1 MSFDA
6 PAWILAAF
14 AAVVVG
20 LSKTGVP
27 GLGMLAVAI
36 FANLMPTKQASGF
49 VLPLLIFG
57 DLVAVFSYRRHTE
70 WSHLRRLFLWTGA
83 GVVLGTLAMSRIDNR
98 QAQLLVGSIV
108 VSLVGLHLWRSRRAG
123 APTGVQPAQPS
134 ATTPA
139 STPPASIP
147 RHGVWFAPTI
157 GVLAG
162 FTTLVANAAGPL
174 MAVYLLAMR
183 LPKMAFVGTAA
194 VFFLLLNLFKVP
206 FMIGLGL
213 IPTDSFKFNLV
224 LAPAVLAG
232 AFLGRWLLPRVSQA
246 WFERL
251 ALALSAAAG
260 LKLFLG

>member
-6 PAWILAAF
+6 VTWVLAVF

-27 GLGMLAVAI
+27 GLGMLSVAI
-36 FANLMPTKQASGF
+36 FANLMPAKQASGF

-57 DLVAVFSYRRHTE
+57 DLVAVFSYRQHTE
-70 WSHLRRLFLWTGA
+70 WKHLRRLFLWTGA
-83 GVVLGTLAMSRIDNR
+83 GVVLGALAMRVIDNR
-98 QAQLLVGSIV
+98 QAQLLVGGMIAV
-108 VSLVGLHLWRSRRAG
+108 LVALHLWRKSRAS
-123 APTGVQPAQPS
+123 AS
-134 ATTPA
+134 ATSTADPA
-139 STPPASIP
+139 K
-147 RHGVWFAPTI
+147 HGPWFAPTI
-157 GVLAG
+157 GVFTG

-206 FMIGLGL
+206 FMAGLGL
-213 IPTDSFKFNLV
+213 ITTDSFSFNLA

-232 AFLGRWLLPRVSQA
+232 AFLGRWILPRVSQV
-246 WFERL
+246 WFERI

-260 LKLFLG
+260 VKLLIG

>member
-1 MSFDA
+1 MSFDTT
-6 PAWILAAF
+6 AWLFAAF

-83 GVVLGTLAMSRIDNR
+83 GVVLGALAMRVIDNR
-98 QAQLLVGSIV
+98 QAQLLVGGLIV
-108 VSLVGLHLWRSRRAG
+108 VLVALHVWRKRRVAPPGNAEPRLGLS
-123 APTGVQPAQPS
+123 APS
-134 ATTPA
+134 
-139 STPPASIP
+139 
-147 RHGVWFAPTI
+147 HGVWFAPTI

-174 MAVYLLAMR
+174 MAIYLLAMR

-213 IPTDSFKFNLV
+213 ITTDSFSFNLA

-246 WFERL
+246 WFERI

-260 LKLFLG
+260 LKLLLG

>member
-1 MSFDA
+1 MSFDTTQ
-6 PAWILAAF
+6 WLLAIF
-14 AAVVVG
+14 AATIVG

-27 GLGMLAVAI
+27 GIGMLFVAI

-83 GVVLGTLAMSRIDNR
+83 GVVLGAFAMHRIDNR
-98 QAQLLVGSIV
+98 QASLLVGGIIL
-108 VSLVGLHLWRSRRAG
+108 SLVALHLWRKRHAPPAAPAAAPGGAG
-123 APTGVQPAQPS
+123 FQPAS
-134 ATTPA
+134 PA
-139 STPPASIP
+139 AVPVAE
-147 RHGVWFAPTI
+147 HGAWFAPTI
-157 GVLAG
+157 GILTG
-162 FTTLVANAAGPL
+162 FTTLVSNAAGPL
-174 MAVYLLAMR
+174 MAIYLLAMR

-213 IPTDSFKFNLV
+213 ITTESFTFNLA

-232 AFLGRWLLPRVSQA
+232 ALLGRWILPRVSQA

-260 LKLFLG
+260 VKLLIG

>member
-1 MSFDA
+1 MTFDTT
-6 PAWILAAF
+6 AWLFAAF

-57 DLVAVFSYRRHTE
+57 DLVAVFSYRQHTE

-83 GVVLGTLAMSRIDNR
+83 GVVLGTLAMRVIDNR
-98 QAQLLVGSIV
+98 QAQLLVGGLIV
-108 VSLVGLHLWRSRRAG
+108 ALVALHVWRKRQA
-123 APTGVQPAQPS
+123 ATQTPS
-134 ATTPA
+134 ATNAP
-139 STPPASIP
+139 S
-147 RHGVWFAPTI
+147 HGAWFAPTI

-174 MAVYLLAMR
+174 MAIYLLAMR

-194 VFFLLLNLFKVP
+194 VFFLLLNLFKIP

-213 IPTDSFKFNLV
+213 ITTDSFSFNLA

-246 WFERL
+246 WFERI

-260 LKLFLG
+260 LKLLLG

>member
-1 MSFDA
+1 MTFDA
-6 PAWILAAF
+6 ATWLLAAF
-14 AAVVVG
+14 AALVVG

-36 FANLMPTKQASGF
+36 FANLLPTKQASGF

-57 DLVAVFSYRRHTE
+57 DLVAVFSYRQHTE

-83 GVVLGTLAMSRIDNR
+83 GVVLGALAMKSMSNR
-98 QAQLLVGSIV
+98 DAQLVVGTLIV
-108 VSLVGLHLWRSRRAG
+108 VLVALHLWRKRRS
-123 APTGVQPAQPS
+123 APA
-134 ATTPA
+134 ATPD
-139 STPPASIP
+139 TPPD
-147 RHGVWFAPTI
+147 HGPLFAPTI
-157 GVLAG
+157 GVLTG

-206 FMIGLGL
+206 FMAGLGL
-213 IPTDSFKFNLV
+213 ITTDSFSFNLA

-232 AFLGRWLLPRVSQA
+232 AFLGRWILPRVSQA
-246 WFERL
+246 WFERI

-260 LKLFLG
+260 VKLLLG

>member
-1 MSFDA
+1 MTFDTSM
-6 PAWILAAF
+6 WVLAAF
-14 AAVVVG
+14 AAMIVG

-27 GLGMLAVAI
+27 GIGMLFVAI

-70 WSHLRRLFLWTGA
+70 WKHLWKLFPWTAA
-83 GVVLGTLAMSRIDNR
+83 GVGLGALAMGRIDNR
-98 QAQLLVGSIV
+98 QAQLLVGGIIV
-108 VSLVGLHLWRSRRAG
+108 TLVALHVARKWRTESRLK
-123 APTGVQPAQPS
+123 TG
-134 ATTPA
+134 TPA
-139 STPPASIP
+139 DAITD
-147 RHGVWFAPTI
+147 HGAWFAPTI

-174 MAVYLLAMR
+174 MAIYLLAMR
-183 LPKMAFVGTAA
+183 LPKMAFVGTSA

-206 FMIGLGL
+206 FMVGLGL
-213 IPTDSFKFNLV
+213 ITTDSFQFNLI

-232 AFLGRWLLPRVSQA
+232 ALFGRWVLPRVPQV

-251 ALALSAAAG
+251 ALFLSAAAG
-260 LKLFLG
+260 LKLLIG

>member
-1 MSFDA
+1 MTFDA
-6 PAWILAAF
+6 TAWLFAAF

-57 DLVAVFSYRRHTE
+57 DLVAVFSYRQHTE

-83 GVVLGTLAMSRIDNR
+83 GVVLGTLAMRVIDNR
-98 QAQLLVGSIV
+98 QAQLLVGGLIV
-108 VSLVGLHLWRSRRAG
+108 ALVALHVWRKRQA
-123 APTGVQPAQPS
+123 ATQTAS
-134 ATTPA
+134 ATNAPA
-139 STPPASIP
+139 
-147 RHGVWFAPTI
+147 HGAWFAPTI

-174 MAVYLLAMR
+174 MAIYLLAMR

-194 VFFLLLNLFKVP
+194 TFFLLLNLFKVP

-213 IPTDSFKFNLV
+213 ITTDSFSFNLA

-246 WFERL
+246 WFERI

-260 LKLFLG
+260 LKLLLG

>member
-1 MSFDA
+1 MTFDTT
-6 PAWILAAF
+6 AWIFAAF

-27 GLGMLAVAI
+27 GLGMLSVAI

-57 DLVAVFSYRRHTE
+57 DFVAVFSYRKHTD

-83 GVVLGTLAMSRIDNR
+83 GVVLGALAMRVIDNR
-98 QAQLLVGSIV
+98 QAQLLVGGMIV
-108 VSLVGLHLWRSRRAG
+108 VLTGLHVWRKRHAATSTS
-123 APTGVQPAQPS
+123 PTTEA
-134 ATTPA
+134 AD
-139 STPPASIP
+139 
-147 RHGVWFAPTI
+147 HGPWFAPTI
-157 GVLAG
+157 GVLTG

-174 MAVYLLAMR
+174 MAIYLLSMR

-213 IPTDSFKFNLV
+213 ITTDSFSFNLA

-232 AFLGRWLLPRVSQA
+232 AFLGRWLLPRVSQL

-260 LKLFLG
+260 LKLLLG

>member
-6 PAWILAAF
+6 VTWALAAF
-14 AAVVVG
+14 AALVVG

-27 GLGMLAVAI
+27 GLGMLSVAI

-57 DLVAVFSYRRHTE
+57 DLVAVFSYRQHTE
-70 WSHLRRLFLWTGA
+70 WKHLRRLFLWTGA
-83 GVVLGTLAMSRIDNR
+83 GVVLGALAMRVIDNR
-98 QAQLLVGSIV
+98 QAQLLVGGLIV
-108 VSLVGLHLWRSRRAG
+108 VLVGMHVWRKRRAP
-123 APTGVQPAQPS
+123 APTAAPEGQGP
-134 ATTPA
+134 
-139 STPPASIP
+139 
-147 RHGVWFAPTI
+147 WFAPTI
-157 GVLAG
+157 GVLTG

-206 FMIGLGL
+206 FMVGLGL
-213 IPTDSFKFNLV
+213 ITADSFSFNLA

-232 AFLGRWLLPRVSQA
+232 AFLGRWILPRVSQA
-246 WFERL
+246 WFERI

-260 LKLFLG
+260 VKLLLG

>member
-1 MSFDA
+1 MTFDA
-6 PAWILAAF
+6 TAWLFAAF

-57 DLVAVFSYRRHTE
+57 DLVAVFSYRQHTE

-83 GVVLGTLAMSRIDNR
+83 GVVLGTLAMRVIDNR
-98 QAQLLVGSIV
+98 QAQVLVGGLIV
-108 VSLVGLHLWRSRRAG
+108 ALVALHVWRKRQTATQT
-123 APTGVQPAQPS
+123 AS
-134 ATTPA
+134 ATTAPA
-139 STPPASIP
+139 
-147 RHGVWFAPTI
+147 HGAWFAPTI

-174 MAVYLLAMR
+174 MAIYLLAMR

-194 VFFLLLNLFKVP
+194 TFFLLLNLFKVP

-213 IPTDSFKFNLV
+213 ITTDSFSFNLA

-246 WFERL
+246 WFERI

-260 LKLFLG
+260 LKLLLG

>member
-1 MSFDA
+1 MNFDA
-6 PAWILAAF
+6 VTWALAAF
-14 AAVVVG
+14 AALVVG

-27 GLGMLAVAI
+27 GLGMLSVAI
-36 FANLMPTKQASGF
+36 FANLMPAKQASGF

-57 DLVAVFSYRRHTE
+57 DLVAVFSYRQHTE

-83 GVVLGTLAMSRIDNR
+83 GVVLGAFAMRVIDNQ
-98 QAQLLVGSIV
+98 QAKILVGGMIV
-108 VSLVGLHLWRSRRAG
+108 VLVALHLWRKRR
-123 APTGVQPAQPS
+123 V
-134 ATTPA
+134 PA
-139 STPPASIP
+139 SAAVTAPAAATE
-147 RHGVWFAPTI
+147 HGPGFAPTI
-157 GVLAG
+157 GVLTG

-174 MAVYLLAMR
+174 MAIYLLAMR

-206 FMIGLGL
+206 FMVGLGL
-213 IPTDSFKFNLV
+213 ITTDSFAFNLA

-232 AFLGRWLLPRVSQA
+232 AFLGRWILPRVSQA

-260 LKLFLG
+260 LKLLLG

>member
-1 MSFDA
+1 MTFDTT
-6 PAWILAAF
+6 AWLFAAF
-14 AAVVVG
+14 AAIVVG

-57 DLVAVFSYRRHTE
+57 DLVAVFSYRQHTE
-70 WSHLRRLFLWTGA
+70 WSHLRRLFIWTGA
-83 GVVLGTLAMSRIDNR
+83 GVVLGTLAMRVIDNR
-98 QAQLLVGSIV
+98 QAQLLVGGLIV
-108 VSLVGLHLWRSRRAG
+108 VLVALHIWRKRQAATLTTSSTNAPSHG
-123 APTGVQPAQPS
+123 A
-134 ATTPA
+134 
-139 STPPASIP
+139 
-147 RHGVWFAPTI
+147 WFAPTI

-174 MAVYLLAMR
+174 MAIYLLAMR

-194 VFFLLLNLFKVP
+194 TFFLLLNLFKVP

-213 IPTDSFKFNLV
+213 ITTDSFSFNLA

-246 WFERL
+246 WFERI

-260 LKLFLG
+260 LKLLLG

>member
-1 MSFDA
+1 MSFDTTQWA
-6 PAWILAAF
+6 LAAF
-14 AAVVVG
+14 AALVVG

-83 GVVLGTLAMSRIDNR
+83 GVVLGALAMLVIDNR
-98 QAQLLVGSIV
+98 QARVLVGGLIV
-108 VSLVGLHLWRSRRAG
+108 VLVALHVWRKRPAPAL
-123 APTGVQPAQPS
+123 APTVAPIA
-134 ATTPA
+134 TPA
-139 STPPASIP
+139 SPPAALDDTP
-147 RHGVWFAPTI
+147 AHGSWFAPTI
-157 GVLAG
+157 GVLTG

-174 MAVYLLAMR
+174 MAIYLLAMR

-213 IPTDSFKFNLV
+213 ITTDSFVFNLA
-224 LAPAVLAG
+224 LAPAVLTG
-232 AFLGRWLLPRVSQA
+232 ALAGRWLLPRVSQA

-260 LKLFLG
+260 LKLLLD

>member
-1 MSFDA
+1 MTFDTTQ
-6 PAWILAAF
+6 WVLAAF
-14 AAVVVG
+14 AAIVVG

-57 DLVAVFSYRRHTE
+57 DLVAVCSYRRHTE
-70 WSHLRRLFLWTGA
+70 WSHLRRLFLWTGV
-83 GVVLGTLAMSRIDNR
+83 GVMLGALAMRVIDNH
-98 QAQLLVGSIV
+98 QARLLVGGMIV
-108 VSLVGLHLWRSRRAG
+108 ALVGLHVWRKRRAG
-123 APTGVQPAQPS
+123 SAGSAPAAPEVAD
-134 ATTPA
+134 
-139 STPPASIP
+139 
-147 RHGVWFAPTI
+147 HGPWFAPTI
-157 GVLAG
+157 GVLTG

-213 IPTDSFKFNLV
+213 ITTDSFSFNLA

-246 WFERL
+246 WFERI

-260 LKLFLG
+260 IKLLVG